1 MDVLSLDAA
10 TAAASATQ
18 ASPPPSQQ
26 APPAAP
32 GPASATPAVTA
43 PAGLTPT
50 GSTPTML
57 SPSGK
62 AAADDVFHDQTL
74 HSALSQLVGN
84 GAQVSVQFR
93 VVHDPNEIVTVFT
106 NAQTGQV
113 ITQFPPESMV
123 LIAQFFNKLAGAVLD
138 QSA

>member
-1 MDVLSLDAA
+1 MDVLSLDSAS
-10 TAAASATQ
+10 AAASAAQ
-18 ASPPPSQQ
+18 ATPPPSQL
-26 APPAAP
+26 APAADP
-32 GPASATPAVTA
+32 GPANGTPAISA
-43 PAGLTPT
+43 PT
-50 GSTPTML
+50 GSALPGNP
-57 SPSGK
+57 PSGSPPT
-62 AAADDVFHDQTL
+62 DDVFHDRTL
-74 HSALSQLVGN
+74 HTALAQLVGN

>member
-1 MDVLSLDAA
+1 MDVLSVDAT
-10 TAAASATQ
+10 TAAAGSA
-18 ASPPPSQQ
+18 
-26 APPAAP
+26 APPTELAQPADP
-32 GPASATPAVTA
+32 GPSGV
-43 PAGLTPT
+43 
-50 GSTPTML
+50 
-57 SPSGK
+57 SPVV
-62 AAADDVFHDQTL
+62 AEAQDETL

-138 QSA
+138 HSA

>member
-1 MDVLSLDAA
+1 MDVLSIDAA
-10 TAAASATQ
+10 SAAASVAPAT
-18 ASPPPSQQ
+18 PPPS
-26 APPAAP
+26 ALAPAAGP
-32 GPASATPAVTA
+32 GPANATPAVTA

-50 GSTPTML
+50 GSAPAML

-62 AAADDVFHDQTL
+62 APADDVFHDQTL
-74 HSALSQLVGN
+74 HTALSQLVGN

>member
-1 MDVLSLDAA
+1 MDVLSVDAAA
-10 TAAASATQ
+10 TAAAAP
-18 ASPPPSQQ
+18 APPSELAQ
-26 APPAAP
+26 PADP
-32 GPASATPAVTA
+32 GPQGGTPVVDA
-43 PAGLTPT
+43 PQ
-50 GSTPTML
+50 
-57 SPSGK
+57 
-62 AAADDVFHDQTL
+62 DETL

-84 GAQVSVQFR
+84 GSQVSVQFR

-138 QSA
+138 HSA

>member
-1 MDVLSLDAA
+1 MDVLPVDAT
-10 TAAASATQ
+10 TAAAAN
-18 ASPPPSQQ
+18 
-26 APPAAP
+26 AAP
-32 GPASATPAVTA
+32 QPTELATPADPGPNGTSPV
-43 PAGLTPT
+43 AG
-50 GSTPTML
+50 
-57 SPSGK
+57 
-62 AAADDVFHDQTL
+62 AQDETL

-84 GAQVSVQFR
+84 GSQVSVQFR

-138 QSA
+138 HSA

>member
-1 MDVLSLDAA
+1 MDVLSLDASS
-10 TAAASATQ
+10 AAASAAQ
-18 ASPPPSQQ
+18 ATPPPSQL
-26 APPAAP
+26 APPADP
-32 GPASATPAVTA
+32 GPVNGAPAV
-43 PAGLTPT
+43 PTPT
-50 GSTPTML
+50 GSAPVGIAPTG
-57 SPSGK
+57 SAPTGS
-62 AAADDVFHDQTL
+62 APTDDVFHDRTL

>member
-1 MDVLSLDAA
+1 MDVLSVDATTA
-10 TAAASATQ
+10 AAASAAPQPTEL
-18 ASPPPSQQ
+18 
-26 APPAAP
+26 APPADP
-32 GPASATPAVTA
+32 GPA
-43 PAGLTPT
+43 
-50 GSTPTML
+50 GS
-57 SPSGK
+57 SPV
-62 AAADDVFHDQTL
+62 AAAQDETL

-93 VVHDPNEIVTVFT
+93 VVHDPNEVVTVFT

-138 QSA
+138 HSA

>member
-1 MDVLSLDAA
+1 MDVLPVDATTA
-10 TAAASATQ
+10 AAASA
-18 ASPPPSQQ
+18 APLPSEL
-26 APPAAP
+26 APPADP
-32 GPASATPAVTA
+32 GPSGTSPAV
-43 PAGLTPT
+43 PG
-50 GSTPTML
+50 
-57 SPSGK
+57 
-62 AAADDVFHDQTL
+62 DETL

-84 GAQVSVQFR
+84 GSQVSVQFR

-138 QSA
+138 HSA

>member
-1 MDVLSLDAA
+1 MDVLSIDA
-10 TAAASATQ
+10 TSAAASA
-18 ASPPPSQQ
+18 AAPSAPPPSELAQ
-26 APPAAP
+26 PSDP
-32 GPASATPAVTA
+32 GPTAGVPAFPTSPATPQ
-43 PAGLTPT
+43 GQHQ
-50 GSTPTML
+50 G
-57 SPSGK
+57 
-62 AAADDVFHDQTL
+62 DETL